1 MTNHSTIQRPLVN
14 SLSAHDVL
22 MKLTPVANPAFGLI
36 LELKRERQYYD
47 EPKFWYYNASIN
59 PNFKIHGGNTFAS
72 SASGFSFFSHDE
84 ALLKCLAESI
94 ERFCNYHFESKFTTT
109 HASIKDCHKEI
120 IPIESFARYSTDQLS
135 KPEYQRFVFTNT
147 KKIHWTDC
155 VELSTDSKKLIPC
168 NAVYL
173 SCPYIH
179 TEPLLYPPISTGVA
193 GGSTIEEAIVNGMY
207 EAIERDA
214 YSIAFLQKIP
224 SKKIQLNKISN
235 SKIQF
240 LLETTERY
248 SLELICLDLTTDLKI
263 PVIGAVIID
272 KTNIGKAISIGLKCH
287 VDPITAI
294 LGAITEA
301 FHTRGWIRQEHEAR
315 VADTNNS
322 NVSSKS
328 DFIRR
333 GLWWYPR
340 SKIHNLDFWVETP
353 SYSSI
358 SLSETSLSASS
369 QLTLIKDRLSANNC
383 EIFWKDITHVAFK
396 KIGYFVVKVIVPQ
409 LQPLVFDEKL
419 PLSGGHRLH
428 CVPVALGYKQQKHI
442 NTDPNPF
449 L

>member
-1 MTNHSTIQRPLVN
+1 MRL
-14 SLSAHDVL
+14 A
-22 MKLTPVANPAFGLI
+22 PVANPTFGLI

-59 PNFKIHGGNTFAS
+59 PNFKVHDGNNFAS

-109 HASIKDCHKEI
+109 HASIKNCHKEI
-120 IPIESFARYSTDQLS
+120 IPIKSFARYSPFQLS

-155 VELSTDSKKLIPC
+155 VELSTNNKKLIPC

-173 SCPYIH
+173 SCPYIN

-224 SKKIQLNKISN
+224 SKKIRLNKMLN

-240 LLETTERY
+240 FLETAERY
-248 SLELICLDLTTDLKI
+248 GLELICLDLTTDLNI
-263 PVIGAVIID
+263 PVIGVLIVD
-272 KTNIGKAISIGLKCH
+272 KTNIGKATSVGLKCH
-287 VDPITAI
+287 VDPATAI
-294 LGAITEA
+294 LGAIAEA
-301 FHTRGWIRQEHEAR
+301 FHTRGWIRQEYEAHI
-315 VADTNNS
+315 ADPNNS

-333 GLWWYPR
+333 GLWWYPL
-340 SKIHNLDFWVETP
+340 SKINSLDFWIETS
-353 SYSSI
+353 SYSPI
-358 SLSETSLSASS
+358 SLSKASLSVSS
-369 QLTLIKDRLSANNC
+369 QLKLIKKRLSANNC
-383 EIFWKDITHVAFK
+383 ETFWKDITHVAFK
-396 KIGYFVVKVIVPQ
+396 KIGYHIVKVIIPQ
-409 LQPLVFDEKL
+409 LQPLVFDEAL
-419 PLSGGHRLH
+419 PISGGYRLYS
-428 CVPVALGYKQQKHI
+428 VPIALGYKQHKKI